1 MTLPKGT
8 LDSVASLLAAILYQG
23 NPDRHHKLWPT
34 IKQTKQYK
42 NKKGSKN
49 KTQQRFAKK
58 NIQNNAKQKTKN
70 KKKKE
75 SRKQKKKNRKK
86 IKNNKKKQKT
96 KNKQTNKQTNE
107 KANKYIARFKSIN
120 DNSSSQNFNNSILFC
135 YVQNNVTQHGTNKIT
150 LYIKYHVYTRRC
162 TCE

>member
-1 MTLPKGT
+1 M
-8 LDSVASLLAAILYQG
+8 Q
-23 NPDRHHKLWPT
+23 
-34 IKQTKQYK
+34 
-42 NKKGSKN
+42 NK
-49 KTQQRFAKK
+49 
-58 NIQNNAKQKTKN
+58 KQKTK
-70 KKKKE
+70 KKKAE
-75 SRKQKKKNRKK
+75 SRKKKNRKK
-86 IKNNKKKQKT
+86 IKNNKKKT

>member
-1 MTLPKGT
+1 MTTLPKGT

-49 KTQQRFAKK
+49 KIQQRFAKK
-58 NIQNNAKQKTKN
+58 NIQNNAKKKIN
-70 KKKKE
+70 K
-75 SRKQKKKNRKK
+75 KK
-86 IKNNKKKQKT
+86 IKNNKKKT
-96 KNKQTNKQTNE
+96 KQTNKQTNKLTNE
-107 KANKYIARFKSIN
+107 KANKYIARLRSIN
-120 DNSSSQNFNNSILFC
+120 DNSSSQNFNYSILFC
-135 YVQNNVTQHGTNKIT
+135 YVQNNVTQHGTNKNT